1 MKLQQQRQHIE
12 ELLGCLAELEERYSL
27 LDEENGE
34 LQDQLFATKRQ
45 VGQGQGGGV
54 GSCVLGQ
61 RGAAA
66 WLLVAG
72 LLSAK

>member
-45 VGQGQGGGV
+45 VGGGSV
-54 GSCVLGQ
+54 
-61 RGAAA
+61 
-66 WLLVAG
+66 
-72 LLSAK
+72 